1 MSDGHTI
8 QGEQGSISVAPGA
21 LSQLVLHAA
30 ERVDGARVRRP
41 RRALEISIEDGR
53 AHVEL
58 ELAARFGLVLPDVAR
73 EAQRAV
79 ADALTVMCGLDV
91 TAVDVAVEELD
102 R

>member
-8 QGEQGSISVAPGA
+8 REEAGSISVTPSA
-21 LSQLVLHAA
+21 LSQLVIHAA
-30 ERVDGARVRRP
+30 EQVDGARVRRP
-41 RRALEISIEDGR
+41 RRGLDVSVADGR

-79 ADALTVMCGLDV
+79 ADALSEMCGLDV